1 MNIFEKIKLL
11 NGMDVW
17 HTAKIEGKL
26 PSILLS
32 DGPNGIRKQIDFGDN
47 LGISSSEP
55 ATLFPALATLACSF
69 NPKTAYK
76 MGDALGKEARSLGVN
91 VLLAPG
97 INIKR
102 NPMCGRNFE
111 YFSEDPYLS
120 GILAKNYIE
129 GVEENN
135 VGTSLKH
142 FAVNNQEDYRFNID
156 AVVDE
161 RALREIYL
169 KNFELA
175 LQAKPKTVMCSYNKL
190 NGELASQN
198 KWLLTDILR
207 DEFKYE
213 GLVVS
218 DWGAVSNPV
227 KSLKAGLDLEMP
239 ATYGYS
245 ERLITKAY
253 KKGEVSEEEINRS
266 ANRVIKLVNEY
277 KDVTPLHL
285 DREYVEEVARD
296 VARDSIVLLKN
307 DGVLPF
313 SKDEKVLII
322 GEFAKKPRNQG
333 GGSSFVNL
341 YSISTLLSKIDNYTT
356 NYKYLKGYS
365 LDQKENS
372 EELLNEAIKEAGNYD
387 KVLIMAGL
395 PDDYETEGL
404 DRTSID
410 LPIEHLRLIDE
421 VSKVNSNIV
430 VNLFTGGAVAMPFV
444 NKVKGIIN
452 SHLLGF
458 DSGTPLLDIIYGK
471 VSPSGRLAY
480 TNPIKIEDDI
490 TTKNFANSNNAVY
503 YQESIYVGYRY
514 YETFNKNVLFPFGY
528 GLSYSSFQYSDLTID
543 NNDIT
548 KDGKINV
555 SVKIKN
561 TGNVKASEVVLLFIQ
576 NNNSSVHKPLRELR
590 RFSKVELE
598 PNQEEEVKFS
608 LEYNDFS
615 YYDVNLK
622 RFNVDKGIY
631 KVEICKNARE
641 VILSKEVE
649 RKENDP
655 DFILHEK
662 SNYFNL
668 DKVTDED
675 FKKLFSYELPPR
687 NIKKKRPY
695 TLDNNLEDVKH
706 TLIGKIMYKM
716 VYKEA
721 SKFYKQDDKNWL
733 TNVINNTIGKT
744 PLRTIATMSGG
755 IITLRQMQALI
766 DLMNFR
772 IFKGLANIWRK

>member
-1 MNIFEKIKLL
+1 
-11 NGMDVW
+11 
-17 HTAKIEGKL
+17 
-26 PSILLS
+26 
-32 DGPNGIRKQIDFGDN
+32 
-47 LGISSSEP
+47 
-55 ATLFPALATLACSF
+55 
-69 NPKTAYK
+69 

-156 AVVDE
+156 SVVDE

-356 NYKYLKGYS
+356 NYKYLK
-365 LDQKENS
+365 
-372 EELLNEAIKEAGNYD
+372 
-387 KVLIMAGL
+387 V
-395 PDDYETEGL
+395 
-404 DRTSID
+404 
-410 LPIEHLRLIDE
+410 
-421 VSKVNSNIV
+421 IV
-430 VNLFTGGAVAMPFV
+430 
-444 NKVKGIIN
+444 
-452 SHLLGF
+452 
-458 DSGTPLLDIIYGK
+458 
-471 VSPSGRLAY
+471 
-480 TNPIKIEDDI
+480 
-490 TTKNFANSNNAVY
+490 
-503 YQESIYVGYRY
+503 
-514 YETFNKNVLFPFGY
+514 
-528 GLSYSSFQYSDLTID
+528 
-543 NNDIT
+543 
-548 KDGKINV
+548 
-555 SVKIKN
+555 
-561 TGNVKASEVVLLFIQ
+561 
-576 NNNSSVHKPLRELR
+576 
-590 RFSKVELE
+590 
-598 PNQEEEVKFS
+598 
-608 LEYNDFS
+608 
-615 YYDVNLK
+615 
-622 RFNVDKGIY
+622 
-631 KVEICKNARE
+631 
-641 VILSKEVE
+641 
-649 RKENDP
+649 
-655 DFILHEK
+655 
-662 SNYFNL
+662 
-668 DKVTDED
+668 
-675 FKKLFSYELPPR
+675 
-687 NIKKKRPY
+687 
-695 TLDNNLEDVKH
+695 
-706 TLIGKIMYKM
+706 
-716 VYKEA
+716 
-721 SKFYKQDDKNWL
+721 
-733 TNVINNTIGKT
+733 
-744 PLRTIATMSGG
+744 
-755 IITLRQMQALI
+755 
-766 DLMNFR
+766 
-772 IFKGLANIWRK
+772 